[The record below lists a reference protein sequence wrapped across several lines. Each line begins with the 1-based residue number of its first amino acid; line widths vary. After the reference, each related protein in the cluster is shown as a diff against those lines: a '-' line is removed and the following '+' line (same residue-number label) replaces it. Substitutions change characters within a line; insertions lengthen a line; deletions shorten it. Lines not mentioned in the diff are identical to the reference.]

1 MLVKFK
7 VKSDLG
13 KLHCFLKKKFGHLPS
28 PVELNLV
35 IGGDP
40 VDWGR
45 ILRGQQKIA
54 GEYHARLKRIKD
66 AGLENAS
73 LELSAAVKNKQ
84 YGERTR
90 KGRIVPHSKN
100 VFKDMYNYNL
110 EKMTQEAMKKMC
122 GGFEDEYDQY
132 IRYIEKGQ
140 EIEMYGFHYP
150 RDYFEEQTLRREF
163 INSLS

>member
-1 MLVKFK
+1 MKFK

-13 KLHCFLKKKFGHLPS
+13 KLHCFLKKEFGYLPS
-28 PVELNLV
+28 PMELNLV

-40 VDWGR
+40 ADWGR

-54 GEYHARLKRIKD
+54 GEYYARLKRIKD

-73 LELSAAVKNKQ
+73 LELSAAVKHKQ

-100 VFKDMYNYNL
+100 VVKDMYNYNL
-110 EKMTQEAMKKMC
+110 EKMTQKAMEKMC
-122 GGFEDEYDQY
+122 RGFEDEYDQY
-132 IRYIEKGQ
+132 IWYMEEGQKIEA
-140 EIEMYGFHYP
+140 YGLHYP
-150 RDYFEEQTLRREF
+150 RDDFEEQTLRREF